1 MPAPT
6 QPTFLSLQQDV
17 LNRIGENVNSPVAQL
32 PSGTGGAPTFDTL
45 FAVRRYLNEGKNI
58 LAGECYPVFEDAGFT
73 YPVGAKSYPYPLL
86 ATADGASVKGVYA
99 VAVGGINLPFVSRER
114 AFVNAVATAVGT
126 PAYFSRVGSGS
137 LALYPL
143 PSAATVATA
152 SAIVIPPDMVADT
165 DVAAWLRPDLAR
177 LLVFYA
183 AFMVATIGID
193 DKALGPRAAGWE
205 KEWEEGKA
213 RLLVMLKESDPSMA
227 ALFFGVGDPT
237 RSK

>member
-58 LAGECYPVFEDAGFT
+58 LTSECYPVFEDAGFV
-73 YPVGAKSYPYPLL
+73 YPVGAKSYPYPLFS
-86 ATADGASVKGVYA
+86 TADGASVKGVYA
-99 VAVGGINLPFVSRER
+99 VQIGGVSLPFVSRER
-114 AFVNAVATAVGT
+114 AYVNAVAQAIGT
-126 PAYFSRVGSGS
+126 PVYFSRVGSNS

-143 PSAATVATA
+143 PSAATTATA

-183 AFMVATIGID
+183 AFMVSTIGLD
-193 DKALGPRAAGWE
+193 DKTLGPRAAGWD
-205 KEWEEGKA
+205 KEWQEGKA
-213 RLLVMLKESDPSMA
+213 RLQETLKDSDPSMA
-227 ALFFGVGDPT
+227 ALFFGLGDPA